1 MENLVVQA
9 KKKITL
15 DKFVSSV
22 KIIAPSEVKHILNV
36 SAKAVVGQVDQSNN
50 VLTITGKVSANV
62 IYLTQENK
70 LASAEATLDFI
81 EKQQVQATLQERV
94 ADDDVEI
101 KVDTFSGTEILCSVT
116 HNTQIYG
123 IYSYEIADFVGEN
136 TAFVLNKKT
145 FSAKKFIL
153 SCSDNFVVAEEQ
165 DSNLKNMQVLNA
177 NAKVLTYET
186 SASVDKVVVSGKLL
200 VETIYDDGEE
210 TGLLTKEFEFKQE
223 IEAVGS
229 VPNMF
234 AETLLKINNVTVT
247 PEEKD
252 DKTNIVY
259 VIDAYANS
267 YVYEDFEYQVASD
280 MFALDSEIE
289 NTYDFLEFKNY
300 SSSGVSAEMFIS
312 STDVSNIE
320 NFDDIV
326 GVFEPKTEIKEISAL
341 ENKSV
346 VEFEITAFALYKSGE
361 IIKRLEVKFPA
372 KFEFEKTAD
381 EIPDY
386 SRIVAEIS
394 SFKVKA
400 GKELEVAFK
409 VTAEITNSKVVS
421 ETFVKSYEIK
431 EPKIA
436 SDGGIKVYVTRAG
449 ETLFD
454 VAKVLSV
461 RPEIIE
467 EQNQIDGVFEQGE
480 KIYVYSPINAM

>member
-22 KIIAPSEVKHILNV
+22 KIIAQSEVKHILNV
-36 SAKAVVGQVDQSNN
+36 SAKDVTGPVDQSNN
-50 VLTITGKVSANV
+50 VVTVTGKITANV

-81 EKQQVQATLQERV
+81 EKQQVQVALQERV
-94 ADDDVEI
+94 AVDEIEI
-101 KVDTFSGTEILCSVT
+101 KIDTFSGTEILCSVT

-136 TAFVLNKKT
+136 TAFVLNKKS

-165 DSNLKNMQVLNA
+165 ESNLKNMQVLSA

-186 SASVDKVVVSGKLL
+186 SASVDKVVISGKLL

-259 VIDAYANS
+259 VIDAYAKS

-300 SSSGVSAEMFIS
+300 SSSNVSAEVFIS

-361 IIKRLEVKFPA
+361 MIKRLEVKSPS

-381 EIPDY
+381 ELPDQ

-400 GKELEVAFK
+400 GKELEIAFK
-409 VTAEITNSKVVS
+409 VTAEITNSKIIS

-431 EPKIA
+431 EPKTA
-436 SDGGIKVYVTRAG
+436 NNGGIKVYVTRAG

-480 KIYVYSPINAM
+480 KIYVYSPINVM